1 MQRSCVVEF
10 DGASKGNPGPAGA
23 AAVLRSDSGRVVFTL
38 VVWVCTFFLVL
49 YLSNPAFC
57 IQICRV
63 REGLGLATNNVA
75 EYQAMILG
83 LKYALKKGYTSIRVQ
98 GDSKLVCMQVL
109 LFFDM
114 YGVWNDIYLLGFI
127 ILFCCNFVLYL
138 FFNILF
144 YIYLE

>member
-75 EYQAMILG
+75 EYQAIILG

-109 LFFDM
+109 LF
-114 YGVWNDIYLLGFI
+114 L
-127 ILFCCNFVLYL
+127 
-138 FFNILF
+138 
-144 YIYLE
+144 